1 MAAGDKGNTTEPTA
15 RERKVGSGA
24 EQKRKEDDE
33 ALGPEMVE
41 VSSQTH
47 QDTGKLL
54 SFVTRYR
61 RNSEFQLGCIRCK
74 ALLGTTRWRSSSS
87 HCL

>member
-1 MAAGDKGNTTEPTA
+1 MEPTA

-41 VSSQTH
+41 VSSQTRARH
-47 QDTGKLL
+47 REAPFLCDAVQ
-54 SFVTRYR
+54 
-61 RNSEFQLGCIRCK
+61 EE
-74 ALLGTTRWRSSSS
+74 
-87 HCL
+87 